1 MAVDPTWDEVENR
14 LATLKTTTAIA
25 LSSHP
30 TALVLVDPAAQTV
43 GLIAKAG
50 SHPPA
55 GAVRLARGIRMQ
67 PHSPDQ
73 TAVWI
78 DEAGLLKPGLE
89 FLLAVARRIIG
100 QGETPEDAVDAE
112 LESWRDLVA
121 AIAETEGAAAVGV
134 LGELALLRAALELN
148 HDVSCWVGM
157 TGGAIDFRFGALEC
171 EVKTTRGSHHE
182 HIIHGEGQLQPS
194 VGADLILVSILIAPA
209 ESAHGTSINRLLT
222 DIAAHGVKRSQLEAE
237 LLSLR
242 KVSVADPVA
251 DKPFV
256 LRVPPVGFV
265 IDAGVPAITSVALKR
280 LFKQNAARIRDVN
293 YRLRFDGLP
302 VSDDPTVAG
311 LIANIRL

>member
-25 LSSHP
+25 LSTHP
-30 TALVLVDPAAQTV
+30 TALVLVDPAAQAI
-43 GLIAKAG
+43 GLIATAG

-55 GAVRLARGIRMQ
+55 AAVRIARGIRLQ
-67 PHSPDQ
+67 PHGPAQ
-73 TAVWI
+73 TAVWV

-89 FLLAVARRIIG
+89 FLLAVSRGVLG
-100 QGETPEDAVDAE
+100 QGETTEDAVDAQ

-157 TGGAIDFRFGALEC
+157 AGGAIDFRFGELEF
-171 EVKTTRGSHHE
+171 EVKTTTGSLHE

-194 VGADLILVSILIAPA
+194 VGADLVLVSIVIAPA
-209 ESAHGTSINRLLT
+209 EIGHGTSINDLIT
-222 DIAAHGVKRSQLEAE
+222 DIAAHGVKQSQLEAD

-251 DKPFV
+251 DRPFV
-256 LRVPPVGFV
+256 LRVPPLGFV
-265 IDAGVPAITSVALKR
+265 VDGGVPAITSSALR
-280 LFKQNAARIRDVN
+280 SLFGQDAARIREVN

-302 VSDDPTVAG
+302 VSADPTVAG
-311 LIANIRL
+311 LIANVRL